1 MKINGVEVQ
10 DANEKLLVKITKQDV
25 RKGELKNSSACAAA
39 NALCRQHHADEARVH
54 FSRAYIRK
62 GKKWMRFSVP
72 AALRNEIIAFDRGGK
87 FEPGEYIL
95 APVQPTVRLDA
106 PTQKWT
112 HRSKRKSKVPQRANR
127 PKRPYHVASGVRA
140 RMMADWE

>member
-1 MKINGVEVQ
+1 MKIAGVDVE
-10 DANEKLLVKITKQDV
+10 DANEKLVLKITKQDV
-25 RKGELKNSSACAAA
+25 RKGELKSSSACAAA

-62 GKKWMRFSVP
+62 GKKWLRFGVP

-106 PTQKWT
+106 PIRRNETRVGRHT
-112 HRSKRKSKVPQRANR
+112 TTGKRPKR
-127 PKRPYHVASGVRA
+127 KRPYHVATGVRA